1 MTSHA
6 IVDFFSFFT
15 IALMPLLTVRLSL
28 SAPQVAMVIG
38 IGSVCSGL
46 IQPLVAYQSDR
57 HDSRVFGTLGMAVAV
72 VGTSS
77 LGLVENFWQ
86 LLALQAISATGVG
99 AFHPIAAAA
108 IGSLAGKRRTR
119 YVAAF
124 FVAGMVGGILGN
136 MSTPQYVGLMSR
148 LGAGEPDVGRGLHA
162 LLWLIPAGGLGVL
175 LMAWSVRGLSHRTH
189 GAMEHHARLTREE
202 RTARW
207 MAVGV
212 LFLGNVL
219 RFCTNMALVYLMVQW
234 ATQLAQRRQPGAG
247 IEAVGMLASKIN
259 GPMQGAQ
266 QVGMGIGGIGLG
278 MLLSARFEKTA
289 FCAFPFIGAAAI
301 MCLSLTDGL
310 PDRAVMP
317 VAFAVTAL
325 AGLGFGSIVP
335 VSVSLA
341 QRLLPHR
348 TSLASGLMMGGAWAL
363 AFLGPHFAGAVQA
376 RFGLETAFQ
385 ATGVLLACSG
395 VLALALPGKLI
406 RATEG

>member
-46 IQPLVAYQSDR
+46 IQPLVAYLSDR

-136 MSTPQYVGLMSR
+136 MSTPQYVGLMGR
-148 LGAGEPDVGRGLHA
+148 LGAGEPDVERGLHA
-162 LLWLIPAGGLGVL
+162 LLWLIPGGGLGVL
-175 LMAWSVRGLSHRTH
+175 LMAWSVRGTSHRAH

-289 FCAFPFIGAAAI
+289 FCVFPFIGAVAI
-301 MCLSLTDGL
+301 ACLPWANGL

-363 AFLGPHFAGAVQA
+363 AILGPHFAGAVQA
-376 RFGLETAFQ
+376 RFGLETAFH
-385 ATGVLLACSG
+385 ATSVLLACSG
-395 VLALALPGKLI
+395 VLALALPGRLI